1 MGSPQDGLDQGEIS
15 RDPQEPGRLRSRGT
29 AVMVMMTRMMV
40 MSMTRMTRMRVM
52 RMMRMRMTQIKVDE
66 RSAQV
71 VLMTQEIGVC
81 NITTTSALHPQPF
94 IWLRMV
100 VRRILV
106 NF

>member
-1 MGSPQDGLDQGEIS
+1 
-15 RDPQEPGRLRSRGT
+15 
-29 AVMVMMTRMMV
+29 MMMRKMRMMRI
-40 MSMTRMTRMRVM
+40 SMARMRVM
-52 RMMRMRMTQIKVDE
+52 RMMRMTQIKVDE

>member
-1 MGSPQDGLDQGEIS
+1 M
-15 RDPQEPGRLRSRGT
+15 
-29 AVMVMMTRMMV
+29 RMRMKR
-40 MSMTRMTRMRVM
+40 MSMTMMRTMV
-52 RMMRMRMTQIKVDE
+52 RMMRMTHIKVDE

-81 NITTTSALHPQPF
+81 NITTASALHPQPF

>member
-1 MGSPQDGLDQGEIS
+1 
-15 RDPQEPGRLRSRGT
+15 
-29 AVMVMMTRMMV
+29 MVMRMRMKR
-40 MSMTRMTRMRVM
+40 MSMTMMRTMV
-52 RMMRMRMTQIKVDE
+52 RMMRMTHIKVDE

>member
-1 MGSPQDGLDQGEIS
+1 
-15 RDPQEPGRLRSRGT
+15 
-29 AVMVMMTRMMV
+29 MVMMV
-40 MSMTRMTRMRVM
+40 MRTSMRM
-52 RMMRMRMTQIKVDE
+52 RMMRTVIRIGMRMVMMVMRTTMRMMRMTQIKVDE

-94 IWLRMV
+94 IWMRMV

-106 NF
+106 SF

>member
-1 MGSPQDGLDQGEIS
+1 MGSPQDGLDQEERS

-29 AVMVMMTRMMV
+29 AVMVMMMRMTR
-40 MSMTRMTRMRVM
+40 MSMTKMTRMRVM
-52 RMMRMRMTQIKVDE
+52 RMMRMTHIKVDE

>member
-1 MGSPQDGLDQGEIS
+1 
-15 RDPQEPGRLRSRGT
+15 
-29 AVMVMMTRMMV
+29 
-40 MSMTRMTRMRVM
+40 M
-52 RMMRMRMTQIKVDE
+52 RMMRVTHIKVDE

-106 NF
+106 NFYQDYPHHFRLTLNGHHIDDDDDNENNNNDNEHLLF

>member
-1 MGSPQDGLDQGEIS
+1 
-15 RDPQEPGRLRSRGT
+15 
-29 AVMVMMTRMMV
+29 MVMRMRMKK
-40 MSMTRMTRMRVM
+40 MSMT
-52 RMMRMRMTQIKVDE
+52 MMRTMVRMMRMTQIKVDE

>member
-1 MGSPQDGLDQGEIS
+1 MGSPQDGLDQGERS

-29 AVMVMMTRMMV
+29 AMMVMMMRMMR
-40 MSMTRMTRMRVM
+40 MSMTRMRVM
-52 RMMRMRMTQIKVDE
+52 RMMRMTHIKVDE

-100 VRRILV
+100 V

>member
-1 MGSPQDGLDQGEIS
+1 M
-15 RDPQEPGRLRSRGT
+15 
-29 AVMVMMTRMMV
+29 RMRMKR
-40 MSMTRMTRMRVM
+40 MSMTMMRTMV
-52 RMMRMRMTQIKVDE
+52 RMMRMTHIKVDE

>member
-1 MGSPQDGLDQGEIS
+1 MRSPLDGLDQGERS

-29 AVMVMMTRMMV
+29 AVMVMMV
-40 MSMTRMTRMRVM
+40 
-52 RMMRMRMTQIKVDE
+52 RMMRMIRMRMRRMTHIKVDE

-81 NITTTSALHPQPF
+81 NITTTSAVHPQPF

-100 VRRILV
+100 VRIILIFSV
-106 NF
+106 